1 MIDQLFVLT
10 LIWMRTL
17 APGHDVDELAWNVAA
32 VAESREEA
40 ALITAVAY
48 RESGL
53 DNTAVG
59 DHGRSVC
66 AMQILNGSRS
76 LLTDVG
82 ACVRR
87 GTLMLRESRRVDPAN
102 PVAFFARGPRF
113 ESAEARRI
121 SRDRVA
127 LARRLLASVAAAE
140 AVNPTH
146 AGLRTPSDAAPV
158 RWDLDPRDL
167 RALNTRTVAA

>member
-1 MIDQLFVLT
+1 MIVDLFVVVL
-10 LIWMRTL
+10 LWMRTL
-17 APGHDVDELAWNVAA
+17 APTRNVDELAWNVAA

-40 ALITAVAY
+40 ALLTAVAF

-53 DNTAVG
+53 DAAAVG

-66 AMQILNGSRS
+66 AYQILNGSRS

-87 GTLMLRESRRVDPAN
+87 GTLMLRASRAVDPAN
-102 PVAFFARGPRF
+102 PVASFARGPRYQS
-113 ESAEARRI
+113 EEARRI

-127 LARRLLASVAAAE
+127 LAHRLLAQVSQ
-140 AVNPTH
+140 
-146 AGLRTPSDAAPV
+146 
-158 RWDLDPRDL
+158 
-167 RALNTRTVAA
+167 

>member
-1 MIDQLFVLT
+1 VIEDLFAVVLA
-10 LIWMRTL
+10 WMQML
-17 APGHDVDELAWNVAA
+17 APGRDVNELAWAA
-32 VAESREEA
+32 ASVAESREEA
-40 ALITAVAY
+40 ALITAVAF
-48 RESGL
+48 RESSL

-66 AMQILNGSRS
+66 AMQIHGGARS

-102 PVAFFARGPRF
+102 PVSFYARGPKWQG
-113 ESAEARRI
+113 EEARRI

-127 LARRLLASVAAAE
+127 LARRLLAVQ
-140 AVNPTH
+140 P
-146 AGLRTPSDAAPV
+146 
-158 RWDLDPRDL
+158 
-167 RALNTRTVAA
+167 

>member
-1 MIDQLFVLT
+1 VIVQLFTAVLA
-10 LIWMRTL
+10 WMTSL
-17 APGHDVDELAWNVAA
+17 APGRDNAELAWAVAS

-53 DNTAVG
+53 DNAAVG
-59 DHGRSVC
+59 DHGRSLC
-66 AMQILNGSRS
+66 AMQIHNGARN
-76 LLTDVG
+76 LLDDVG

-102 PVAFFARGPRF
+102 PVAFYARGPTWRS
-113 ESAEARRI
+113 EEARRI

-127 LARRLLASVAAAE
+127 LSRRLLAQV
-140 AVNPTH
+140 
-146 AGLRTPSDAAPV
+146 V
-158 RWDLDPRDL
+158 R
-167 RALNTRTVAA
+167 

>member
-1 MIDQLFVLT
+1 MIEHLFAVVGFWMAT
-10 LIWMRTL
+10 LS
-17 APGHDVDELAWNVAA
+17 PNVNHDAAAWAVAA

-53 DNTAVG
+53 DNAAVG

-66 AMQILNGSRS
+66 MMQIHGGSRS
-76 LLTDVG
+76 LLEDVG

-87 GTLMLRESRRVDPAN
+87 GTVMLRESRRIDPLS
-102 PVAFFARGPRF
+102 PVAFYARGPRWR
-113 ESAEARRI
+113 SLEAQRI

-127 LARRLLASVAAAE
+127 LSKRLLAMVL
-140 AVNPTH
+140 P
-146 AGLRTPSDAAPV
+146 
-158 RWDLDPRDL
+158 
-167 RALNTRTVAA
+167 

>member
-1 MIDQLFVLT
+1 MIAQLFAVVLV
-10 LIWMRTL
+10 WMHTL
-17 APGHDVDELAWNVAA
+17 APGRYVDALAWAVAS

-53 DNTAVG
+53 DNGAVG

-66 AMQILNGSRS
+66 AMQIHDGARS
-76 LLTDVG
+76 LLEDVG

-87 GTLMLRESRRVDPAN
+87 GTLMLRESRRIDPAN
-102 PVAFFARGPRF
+102 PVAFYARGPRY
-113 ESAEARRI
+113 ETDRARRL

-127 LARRLLASVAAAE
+127 LSRRLLAIEVS
-140 AVNPTH
+140 P
-146 AGLRTPSDAAPV
+146 
-158 RWDLDPRDL
+158 
-167 RALNTRTVAA
+167 